1 MQYLMKNSILIRK
14 DGKFY
19 HAFND
24 DAYILNY
31 FFNYNIVN
39 YRVGFPESAYT
50 RVINK
55 LEENTINYVILGN
68 EKIERNFKNKNKYK
82 RVLEMSKEREKFLNK
97 LNEVYAKLEKLSY
110 EELTRVVSV
119 LEAEIL

>member
-1 MQYLMKNSILIRK
+1 MKNSILIRK